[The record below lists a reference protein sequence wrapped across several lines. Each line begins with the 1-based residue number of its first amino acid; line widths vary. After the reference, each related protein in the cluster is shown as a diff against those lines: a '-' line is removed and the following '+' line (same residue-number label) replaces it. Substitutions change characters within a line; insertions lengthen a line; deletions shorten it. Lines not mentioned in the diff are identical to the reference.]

1 MEKRI
6 SVTIGYICQQTK
18 TGLTQERIGWFRS
31 KSEREQKGFRKS
43 KTYKVG
49 AGSASYPQ
57 LVKDKNEKAL
67 GQKRL
72 IRIQPYGKKQIKG
85 MAVT

>member
-6 SVTIGYICQQTK
+6 LVTIGYICQQTK
-18 TGLTQERIGWFRS
+18 IRLSQERTGWFRS

-49 AGSASYPQ
+49 AGTASHPQ
-57 LVKDKNEKAL
+57 LVKDKNEKAP
-67 GQKRL
+67 GPKRL
-72 IRIQPYGKKQIKG
+72 IRIQPYGKKQIKS